1 MDKKYEVI
9 LKYEDRNASN
19 GIEVNTRYKKEVDE
33 ELFNTIY
40 RLIV

>member
-9 LKYEDRNASN
+9 LKYEDRNAPN
-19 GIEVNTRYKKEVDE
+19 GIEVNTRYEKEVDE